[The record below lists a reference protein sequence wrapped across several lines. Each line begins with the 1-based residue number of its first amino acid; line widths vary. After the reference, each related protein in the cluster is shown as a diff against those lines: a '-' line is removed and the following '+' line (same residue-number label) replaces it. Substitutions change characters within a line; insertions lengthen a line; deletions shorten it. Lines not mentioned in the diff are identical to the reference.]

1 MPKHKF
7 QPIFDYIDDKI
18 DHLKGELREEFVTK
32 DEFRTT
38 LHPLQKT
45 MDKILKEL
53 VDWRIENKTAN
64 YRLTRAEGWIGQAAI
79 KIDLPFET

>member
-18 DHLKGELREEFVTK
+18 DHLRIEFVTK
-32 DEFRTT
+32 DEFRNTM
-38 LHPLQKT
+38 LPLQQT

-53 VDWRIENKTAN
+53 VDWRTENKTSN
-64 YRLTRAEGWIGQAAI
+64 YRLTRAEGWTGKAAT
-79 KIDLPFET
+79 KINIPFET